1 MENINSL
8 PTIDQGQYSLET
20 NHNNQ
25 RVTDLF
31 SQIFPEA
38 LVPYQYVFEIIDF
51 LQQTKVNAQVL
62 PQIIRGIHN
71 LVIGTGRG
79 QVIIH
84 VNNETMNVQ
93 IREQGEEINTK
104 L

>member
-1 MENINSL
+1 MENISL
-8 PTIDQGQYSLET
+8 PTIDQGQYDRES
-20 NHNNQ
+20 NHNDQ
-25 RVTDLF
+25 KAIDIF

-93 IREQGEEINTK
+93 IREQGEDISTK